1 MVFLV
6 LMNLFG
12 YHGARPDAKEALIFR
27 KAWRRHEEAGRRTMA
42 ETMRNQSLGHFL
54 PWVGSLCLGLV
65 LALAS
70 SPGLAQAQTVAPQFQ
85 PSLVETVEQ
94 GYLAHRRGDYDQAI
108 DIYTGI
114 IRRRGLSVKE
124 RAVSYL
130 LRGEAKRD
138 KGELDE
144 AVFDF
149 TRALNQW
156 PDYPQAIFFR
166 GQVLARQG
174 RLNEAFADLAR
185 AVELDPDR
193 ESYKTNLALLR
204 KRMSVSGEVPE
215 GSLGQVEIIPPP
227 E

>member
-1 MVFLV
+1 MERKSLV
-6 LMNLFG
+6 
-12 YHGARPDAKEALIFR
+12 RPDPAVKEADP
-27 KAWRRHEEAGRRTMA
+27 KTMA
-42 ETMRNQSLGHFL
+42 AVKSVSNSLIL
-54 PWVGSLCLGLV
+54 RTIMV

-70 SPGLAQAQTVAPQFQ
+70 AVLDRPQAGLAQTAVPQLQQ

-94 GYLAHRRGDYDQAI
+94 GYLAHRRGEYDQAI
-108 DIYTGI
+108 DIYTSI

-138 KGELDE
+138 KDDLEE

-166 GQVLARQG
+166 GQVLARLDK
-174 RLNEAFADLAR
+174 LNEAFADLSR

-204 KRMSVSGEVPE
+204 KRMSAAGMMPDE
-215 GSLGQVEIIPPP
+215 GAPPVEITPPA